1 MAAKASRPKPR
12 KAGVKTLEQAQ
23 AFVRAVGKCAIFAD
37 KKQDLPNLWDA
48 VDLPEKAPGE
58 KGWGQKIGAVWSWK
72 NLLPATYPDEIFYG
86 KDKGGR
92 AVLMTLAH
100 LAEEHYPKF
109 HRPVEQCSVMAR
121 KIYALV
127 KVEPMTTTA
136 LRNAVAGKDKA
147 LRAAFAKA
155 LVELQVTLNIVRSNA
170 PEIEADTWLRF
181 AELYPKIG
189 AYGVARVS

>member
-1 MAAKASRPKPR
+1 MAAKASRTTAR
-12 KAGVKTLEQAQ
+12 KAGVKTLEQAHG
-23 AFVRAVGKCAIFAD
+23 FVRAVGKCAIFAD
-37 KKQDLPNLWDA
+37 QRKNGPNLWDV
-48 VDLPEKAPGE
+48 VDLPEKKPGE

-86 KDKGGR
+86 KDEGGR

-100 LAEEHYPKF
+100 LAEEHYPRH
-109 HRPVEQCSVMAR
+109 HRPIEQCSPMAR

-136 LRNAVAGKDKA
+136 LRNAVAGKDKL

-155 LVELQVTLNIVRSNA
+155 MTELQVTLNIVRSNA
-170 PEIEADTWLRF
+170 PEIECDTWLRF
-181 AELYPKIG
+181 SELYPGIPNRGK
-189 AYGVARVS
+189 